1 VASEADQEVA
11 NMLPG
16 WNSLNSVERLADF
29 FQIAGLIALA
39 LLVVLDVL
47 AFVYGHR
54 RDTLF
59 EKKIITIESRQHPRD
74 LTGNQRA
81 HIVSKSPERG
91 KSA

>member
-1 VASEADQEVA
+1 
-11 NMLPG
+11 MPLPG
-16 WNSLNSVERLADF
+16 WTSLNTVGRLADF

-39 LLVVLDVL
+39 LLVVFEVL
-47 AFVYGHR
+47 TFVYGHR

-59 EKKIITIESRQHPRD
+59 ERKIITIESRQHPRD
-74 LTGNQRA
+74 LTGRQRA